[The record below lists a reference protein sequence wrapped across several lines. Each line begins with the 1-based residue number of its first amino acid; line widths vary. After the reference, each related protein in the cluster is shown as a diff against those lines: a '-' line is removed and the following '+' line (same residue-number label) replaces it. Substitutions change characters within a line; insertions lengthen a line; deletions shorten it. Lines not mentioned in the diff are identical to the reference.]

1 MVYDIFFLVVKPLM
15 YKSND
20 YASMVRDEVAHV

>member
-1 MVYDIFFLVVKPLM
+1 MILAACQLVVKPLV